1 MVPDFNGK
9 YVLLII
15 NELLKMSLSKTIPL
29 VFEPPP
35 AANADCPFAA
45 MPAIAAATTRIAA
58 NNKNDL
64 FLVFNAMR
72 VIPVLISVV
81 VRVPNYR

>member
-1 MVPDFNGK
+1 
-9 YVLLII
+9 
-15 NELLKMSLSKTIPL
+15 LLKLFLSKTIPL
-29 VFEPPP
+29 VLEPV

>member
-9 YVLLII
+9 YLLSIF
-15 NELLKMSLSKTIPL
+15 NELLKLSLSKTIPL
-29 VFEPPP
+29 VLEPPP
-35 AANADCPFAA
+35 ANADCPFAA
-45 MPAIAAATTRIAA
+45 MPAIAAATKIAA

-72 VIPVLISVV
+72 VNSCINNSC
-81 VRVPNYR
+81 RTSA